1 MEEEETL
8 PLDGMMI
15 HVMQTELFQ
24 FACPLLVQAFIKAL
38 LCYLRSTASTLN
50 YLEAT
55 CYKGDGGGRNS
66 CYANSKAGP
75 L

>member
-8 PLDGMMI
+8 AMQIAKQGLYNVRESPLDGMMI

-38 LCYLRSTASTLN
+38 LQ
-50 YLEAT
+50 
-55 CYKGDGGGRNS
+55 
-66 CYANSKAGP
+66 AN
-75 L
+75 